1 MSTSFFSHKHFT
13 QPIAVSALTIAT
25 LFGAIACQTPEPP
38 VADVTEEPSAEA
50 TSNAEAPAAA
60 VPDELTPVKFTL
72 SWLLQGVDAPLMLA
86 MDRGYFAEEG
96 IEVSFE
102 RGYGSAGTASTIAA
116 GQYDIGFGDMYS
128 MIEFNQQNPNDK
140 LIAVAVAYNKAPF
153 ALISF
158 KDSGINSIPE
168 MTGKK
173 LGAPIGDAPRRL
185 WPVLAEQVG
194 VDAEGVEWVT
204 MEPKLRQTFL
214 LQGQVDAISG
224 FSYSMLPAIV
234 GAGKTLDDLN
244 IFYYTDN
251 GLDLYGNVILVKE
264 SFAEANPDV
273 VKGFVKGY
281 LKGMQDALRDPEAGL
296 EGVLAAGDELMDQE
310 SEKLRLQIA
319 LDGLLV
325 TDEVEKNGLGA
336 ADPVRLEATIAQT
349 VKGFGLAETPTVE
362 EVFNDSFLPPLE
374 ERQVPPAS
382 ERKPL

>member
-1 MSTSFFSHKHFT
+1 MSNALLQNRFAKRFSL
-13 QPIAVSALTIAT
+13 SALVLAT
-25 LFGAIACQTPEPP
+25 LFGAVACQTPSDAP
-38 VADVTEEPSAEA
+38 VAEEA
-50 TSNAEAPAAA
+50 APAEVEAETEVAA
-60 VPDELTPVKFTL
+60 TPDSLTPVKFTL

-86 MDRGYFAEEG
+86 MEQGYFAEEG
-96 IEVSFE
+96 LEISFE

-116 GQYDIGFGDMYS
+116 GQYDLGFGDMYS
-128 MIEFNQQNPNDK
+128 MIEFNQENPDDK
-140 LIAVAVAYNKAPF
+140 LIAVAIAYNKAPF
-153 ALISF
+153 ALIAF
-158 KDSGINSIPE
+158 KDSGIDSVEDMI
-168 MTGKK
+168 GKK
-173 LGAPIGDAPRRL
+173 LGAPVGDAPRRL

-194 VDAEGVEWVT
+194 VDANGVEWVS

-214 LQGQVDAISG
+214 LQGNVDAISG

-264 SFAEANPDV
+264 SFAEENPDV
-273 VKGFVKGY
+273 VKGFVKAY
-281 LKGMQDALRDPEAGL
+281 LRGMQDALKDPEAGL
-296 EGVLAAGDELMDQE
+296 NGVLAAGDELMDKE

-336 ADPVRLEATIAQT
+336 ADPARLEATIAQT
-349 VKGFGLAETPTVE
+349 VKGFDLPETPE
-362 EVFNDSFLPPLE
+362 IGEVFDDSYLPPLE
-374 ERQVPPAS
+374 DRKVPPAS

>member
-1 MSTSFFSHKHFT
+1 MSNALFQKRFARPLS
-13 QPIAVSALTIAT
+13 VSALALAT
-25 LFGAIACQTPEPP
+25 FFGVVACQTPPTEP
-38 VADVTEEPSAEA
+38 VAEEA
-50 TSNAEAPAAA
+50 APAEVETEVAA
-60 VPDELTPVKFTL
+60 TPDSLTPVKFTL

-86 MDRGYFAEEG
+86 MERGYFAEAG
-96 IEVSFE
+96 LEVSFE

-116 GQYDIGFGDMYS
+116 GQYDMGFGDMYS
-128 MIEFNQQNPNDK
+128 MIEFNQENPDDK

-153 ALISF
+153 ALIAF
-158 KDSGINSIPE
+158 KDSGINSVEDMI
-168 MTGKK
+168 GKK
-173 LGAPIGDAPRRL
+173 LGAPVGDSPRRL

-194 VDAEGVEWVT
+194 VDADGVEWVS

-214 LQGQVDAISG
+214 LQGNVDAISG

-264 SFAEANPDV
+264 SFAEENPDV
-273 VKGFVKGY
+273 VKGFVKAY
-281 LKGMQDALRDPEAGL
+281 LQGMQDALKDPEAGL
-296 EGVLAAGDELMDQE
+296 DGVLAAGDELMDKE

-325 TDEVEKNGLGA
+325 TDEVETNGLGA
-336 ADPVRLEATIAQT
+336 ADPARLEATIAQT
-349 VKGFGLAETPTVE
+349 VKGFDLPETPAIE
-362 EVFNDSFLPPLE
+362 EVFDDSYLPPLE
-374 ERQVPPAS
+374 DRKVPPAS